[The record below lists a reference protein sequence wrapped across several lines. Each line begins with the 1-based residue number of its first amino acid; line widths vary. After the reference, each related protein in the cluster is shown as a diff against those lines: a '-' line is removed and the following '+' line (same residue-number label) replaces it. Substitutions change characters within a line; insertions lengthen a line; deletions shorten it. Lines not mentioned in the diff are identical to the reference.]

1 MPFARPSLT
10 ALRNTA
16 IQDITTSGV
25 PGLTGLLRNAV
36 LRVLA
41 WVMAALAYSVYGY
54 ADWIARMGVP
64 FTAQDEYLYAW
75 AALVGIYPEQ
85 ATGSTGTA
93 TFTGSAPTALP
104 AGTGLTRRG
113 DGIRF
118 VTTADGVI
126 DDTGSVTV
134 PIAAVDLGAATNG
147 PAGEDISISPPI
159 PGINSTGT
167 TGLCTGGADQETN
180 DALRTRM
187 LFRYREPPQ
196 GGAAADY
203 IEWALEV
210 SGCTRAWVNPNGYG
224 AGSVVVYPMFDNNGV
239 GGFPQGTNGCATA
252 ETRGPTAAGDQ
263 LSVADHIWPVQP
275 VTALVY
281 VAAPQPFP
289 IDVTLGALEPNTLEI
304 QQLIVAA
311 LNDIF
316 LTVGE
321 VGGTIWPSD
330 LYMAI
335 LATPG
340 IDHFEISAPSVA
352 IDATEGYLP
361 VLGTFAAPPLP
372 PPAPVIVA

>member
-64 FTAQDEYLYAW
+64 FTAADEYLYAW

-104 AGTGLTRRG
+104 VGTGLTRRG

-263 LSVADHIWPVQP
+263 LAVADHIWPVQP

-304 QQLIVAA
+304 QQSIVAA